1 MMSRNVFYE
10 RSRNMGQIKLWEF
23 DTPVTDE
30 AVLLAWQGRADYW
43 LTRRQIATAMH
54 RVKAPA
60 VNNRCEN
67 LVARGVLFKQLIK
80 LPNGVDMITY
90 LPNYEH
96 EICQFAGV
104 ENA

>member
-1 MMSRNVFYE
+1 ME
-10 RSRNMGQIKLWEF
+10 QIKLWEF

-30 AVLLAWQGRADYW
+30 AVLLAWQGREDYW

-54 RVKAPA
+54 RAKTPSVNALCEDLVK
-60 VNNRCEN
+60 
-67 LVARGVLFKQLIK
+67 RGVLHKQLVK

-90 LPNYEH
+90 LPNW
-96 EICQFAGV
+96 AV